1 MQEWIEKELATAH
14 FGTVH
19 TRTRARTPRPPAA
32 RPRKSKGHVKLRKRF
47 HRVLDAMSQKPSLKF
62 PAGCNGTAEVKA
74 ASRFLDNEHVTFTT
88 ILAPHQQ
95 ATLERIRDQPV
106 VLIPQDTT
114 ELDLTRPNEVMAGAG
129 PLNDPARVG
138 FFDHISLALTP
149 EHLALGVVDAEVWAR
164 AALGLHKEAAQN
176 RAERRARPIEPKES
190 FRWVEGY
197 RAACRVAAA
206 APGTLVVSLADSE
219 GDIYE
224 SLLEARAAP
233 GVGAPRASFIIR
245 AGQDRALVGSEGAPS
260 SDETRH
266 LRERVAGTPVVAE
279 RILEIRR
286 RDAPATEDRRRK
298 KARAARTAVV
308 DIRAARV
315 TLRGPDRPGGKLPDL
330 EVNAVLVT
338 ERDPPPGVEPV
349 EWLLRTDLPIDAV
362 ADVLRVIDYYICRWQ
377 IEIYNRVLKSGCKVE
392 ESQLETAER
401 FEPYLA
407 LCRIVAWRVMH
418 VMMLGRDCPDLPCD
432 IALDEDEWQAVYATV
447 KRQPPPA
454 EPPTM
459 QAMVRLIGSLGGW
472 LGRKGDGE
480 PGPKAMWVGM
490 QRMSDL
496 ALGWRAR
503 GERPAPPG
511 TDRGGSSRRRE
522 EEASGDAADAP
533 AGAGSNPA
541 PGGPLGPQAGRRSP
555 EMVGGGPTSPA
566 ARVAR
571 RSRCAPGAATSLRE
585 SRRVAAGGAKAQG
598 TSTSCAASGR
608 LGAGLPARWQSCEER
623 RGEDLGLPAA
633 GQRGRTTLSDPTIRY
648 EVPETP
654 DIVLRRGE
662 LEAVVVDH

>member
-19 TRTRARTPRPPAA
+19 TQTQARKPKTRQA
-32 RPRKSKGHVKLRKRF
+32 RPRKSKGNVKLQKRF
-47 HRVLDAMSQKPSLKF
+47 QTVLNAMSQKPSLKF

-74 ASRFLDNEHVTFTT
+74 AYRFLDNEHVTFTT
-88 ILAPHQQ
+88 ILGPHQH

-129 PLNDPARVG
+129 PLNDTTRVG
-138 FFDHISLALTP
+138 FFDHISLAVTP
-149 EHLALGVVDAEVWAR
+149 EHLALGVVDAQVWAR
-164 AALGLHKEAAQN
+164 AAIGLQKDAAQK
-176 RAERRARPIEPKES
+176 RAERRAKPIEEKES
-190 FRWVEGY
+190 FRWVQGY
-197 RAACRVAAA
+197 RAACQVAQA

-219 GDIYE
+219 GDVYE
-224 SLLEARAAP
+224 YLLETQAAS
-233 GVGAPRASFIIR
+233 GAGPPKASFLIR
-245 AGQDRALVGSEGAPS
+245 AGQNRALVGSEGAPS
-260 SDETRH
+260 SDELRH
-266 LRERVAGTPVVAE
+266 LRERVASTSVLAQ
-279 RILEIRR
+279 RILEIRK
-286 RDAPATEDRRRK
+286 RDAPATEDRKRK

-330 EVNAVLVT
+330 EVNAVLVL

-349 EWLLRTDLPIDAV
+349 EWLLLTDLPIDTV
-362 ADVLRVIDYYICRWQ
+362 ADVLRVVDYYICRWQ

-407 LCRIVAWRVMH
+407 LCMIVAWRVMH

-459 QAMVRLIGSLGGW
+459 QTMVRLIGSLGGW
-472 LGRKGDGE
+472 LGRKCDGE

-490 QRMSDL
+490 QRMTDL

-503 GERPAPPG
+503 AERPAPPG
-511 TDRGGSSRRRE
+511 TKRQGSNRRRE
-522 EEASGDAADAP
+522 
-533 AGAGSNPA
+533 
-541 PGGPLGPQAGRRSP
+541 
-555 EMVGGGPTSPA
+555 
-566 ARVAR
+566 
-571 RSRCAPGAATSLRE
+571 
-585 SRRVAAGGAKAQG
+585 
-598 TSTSCAASGR
+598 
-608 LGAGLPARWQSCEER
+608 
-623 RGEDLGLPAA
+623 
-633 GQRGRTTLSDPTIRY
+633 
-648 EVPETP
+648 
-654 DIVLRRGE
+654 
-662 LEAVVVDH
+662 